1 MHELLSLHI
10 IPFLP
15 QFTVEV
21 PLRSFDDSAVVDDI
35 VFTMDG
41 HTVKPLFFPGG
52 DIGSLAVCG
61 TINDISVMGAQ
72 PLALAQS
79 IIIEEGL
86 EIDVL
91 ERAMKSV
98 GQYSELAGVPVVTGD
113 TKVMESAPGQ
123 DDHHHFRGGQAEPL
137 PGPRP

>member
-1 MHELLSLHI
+1 MHELLSHHI

-15 QFTVEV
+15 QFTVDV

-35 VFTMDG
+35 VFTTDG

-79 IIIEEGL
+79 IILEEGL
-86 EIDVL
+86 EIGVL
-91 ERAMKSV
+91 
-98 GQYSELAGVPVVTGD
+98 G
-113 TKVMESAPGQ
+113 
-123 DDHHHFRGGQAEPL
+123 EP
-137 PGPRP
+137 